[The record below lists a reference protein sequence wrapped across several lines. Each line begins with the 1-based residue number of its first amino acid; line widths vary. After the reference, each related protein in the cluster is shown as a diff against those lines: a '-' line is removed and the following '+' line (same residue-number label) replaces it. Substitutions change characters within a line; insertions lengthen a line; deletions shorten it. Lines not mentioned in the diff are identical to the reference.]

1 MQYNIS
7 LIQQLNRLL
16 TRCIM
21 YFILFA
27 TVLIIYDKGL
37 TKVYLLAGIPLVL
50 VCFFLIERYIYQGI
64 PYLLLHGIFFIPA
77 ILLPFPSKV
86 YSILY
91 CILLVIEC
99 YHGQY
104 VWKHNMDTPYSS
116 APWEFYLF
124 ITIICL
130 IAKAYHYEQIVN
142 IIFYC
147 GILLLILH
155 FIQLYIE
162 GLRGVLIKAQNAT
175 SVPTKKMIL
184 FSAMMV
190 SFILVVFCISCL
202 LSRNYD
208 LDAFVTNLGKWL
220 GEVLLAAIKWFLY
233 IITLLRAYFARNR
246 KSDNLEEQQDAYR
259 DAFSDL
265 TNDVSNPSMIAD
277 IIYGFFAVLVYGFM
291 IYLLYQGFKRIY
303 ATYVR
308 RYVTDADIIT
318 TLSPSKDVTKPKKN
332 ETTLMEK
339 LKQNIKQD
347 NRMKLRRIYRLFI
360 RRHKEYYHRKNNTPQ
375 EIAKKIQEI
384 YSEDISEIT
393 TLYEKARYSN
403 HDISIE
409 DVQKGGNL

>member
-21 YFILFA
+21 YFILFS
-27 TVLIIYDKGL
+27 TVLIVYAKGL
-37 TKVYLLAGIPLVL
+37 GKLYLLAGIPLVL

-77 ILLPFPSKV
+77 ILIPFPSRV
-86 YSILY
+86 YTILY

-104 VWKHNMDTPYSS
+104 VWKNNMDMPYNS

-124 ITIICL
+124 ISVICL

-142 IIFYC
+142 IVFYC
-147 GILLLILH
+147 GILLLVLH

-162 GLRGVLIKAQNAT
+162 GLRGVLTKAQNAT
-175 SVPTKKMIL
+175 SVPTKKMLL

-190 SFILVVFCISCL
+190 SFILTIFCITSL
-202 LSRNYD
+202 FSRG
-208 LDAFVTNLGKWL
+208 LDIDIYISQFGKWL
-220 GEVLLAAIKWFLY
+220 GKVLLAIIKWFLY

-259 DAFSDL
+259 NAFSDL
-265 TNDVSNPSMIAD
+265 TNEVSDPSIIAN
-277 IIYGFFAVLVYGFM
+277 IIYGIFAVLVYGFF

-303 ATYVR
+303 NTYVI
-308 RYVTDADIIT
+308 RYVTDADMIT
-318 TLSPSKDVTKPKKN
+318 TLSPSKDMTKPKK
-332 ETTLMEK
+332 EEITLMEK
-339 LKQNIKQD
+339 LRQNIRRD
-347 NRMKLRRIYRLFI
+347 NRMKLRHIYRIFV
-360 RRHKEYYHRKNNTPQ
+360 RRHKEYYHRRNNTPQ
-375 EIAKKIQEI
+375 DIAKEIHEI
-384 YSEDISEIT
+384 YDEDISEIT
-393 TLYEKARYSN
+393 ALYEKARYSN
-403 HDISIE
+403 HDISNE
-409 DVQKGGNL
+409 EVLKGGNL